1 MPALR
6 AQCDTA
12 DTGSAG
18 WWVGP
23 RCSSTDSFGHVQPKY
38 PQPGDDVIPPYDPGQ
53 SSVTW
58 QQAQSPFVPGD
69 DAIKGGPGNG
79 PKPDSPLY
87 VCRVYDNNALLPGKW
102 MQGECHFSND
112 AGKEDYSKTYEVA
125 VGPAEWRNFD
135 GNVGALVP
143 GGYLA
148 DGTDLYICRK
158 QISSFGSKKGY
169 QPGFL
174 VNSRC
179 HIPYNAD
186 SVEEPP
192 FEALCNV
199 FSGPPQV
206 GQQAPA
212 PPPPPGPQPRG
223 ILISFLSGTGATAGT
238 VTVVNGSTNNTATKP
253 LPANST
259 AQQCLEIVQQAAFQ
273 AGLQIQA
280 DSSGLRVFG
289 TTNAVNVTQA
299 SVSVSQF

>member
-1 MPALR
+1 
-6 AQCDTA
+6 
-12 DTGSAG
+12 
-18 WWVGP
+18 
-23 RCSSTDSFGHVQPKY
+23 
-38 PQPGDDVIPPYDPGQ
+38 
-53 SSVTW
+53 
-58 QQAQSPFVPGD
+58 
-69 DAIKGGPGNG
+69 
-79 PKPDSPLY
+79 
-87 VCRVYDNNALLPGKW
+87 

-223 ILISFLSGTGATAGT
+223 ILISFLSGTGATAGM